1 VQHLTRVAMISLHT
15 SPLEQ
20 PGAGDAGGM
29 NVYISHLARALAA
42 AGVAVDI
49 YTRATDPAQPD
60 AVPLADGVLVHHVV
74 AGPRRRLAKEQ
85 MPPLAEEFAAG
96 VLRRIRAGV
105 AAGGERTRIVHSHYW
120 VSGLAGLR
128 VSEELGIP
136 LVHTMHTMAR
146 VKNQH
151 LAAGDTPEPSNRERG
166 EQRIA
171 DAAARLTANT
181 PAERDELERHYGV
194 DDDRIDV
201 VSPGVDLSVFR
212 PAFRTS
218 SRAGCRVP
226 PGVFH
231 VLFAGR
237 IQRLKGPQVLVAAA
251 GALRRRRPDIPLRV
265 TIVGAPSGS
274 AGLDLDVLTEAEGL
288 GGVVHRLP
296 PVPAAGLAD
305 WFRSADV
312 VAMPSFSES
321 FGLVA
326 LEAQACGTPVVAAR
340 VGGLTRAVCDG
351 RTGFLVDGHDPEV
364 WAAVL
369 EQLHDDPDTRVD
381 LGRAASIYAERF
393 GWEQTAEATRASYR
407 AALRAHAA
415 GGRLLGVSS

>member
-1 VQHLTRVAMISLHT
+1 MQHLHRVAMISLHT

-29 NVYISHLARALAA
+29 NVYVSHLARALAA
-42 AGVAVDI
+42 TGLAVDI

-60 AVPLADGVLVHHVV
+60 VVALEEGALVHHIE

-96 VLRRIRAGV
+96 VLRRMRAGL
-105 AAGGERTRIVHSHYW
+105 AAGGERTGVVHSHYW
-120 VSGLAGLR
+120 VSGIAGLR
-128 VSEELGIP
+128 VSDELGIP

-146 VKNQH
+146 VKNLH

-194 DDDRIDV
+194 DEDRIDV

-218 SRAGCRVP
+218 SRAGRRIA
-226 PGVFH
+226 PGAFH

-251 GALRRRRPDIPLRV
+251 GVLRRRRPDIPLRV
-265 TIVGAPSGS
+265 SIVGAPSGS
-274 AGLDLDVLTEAEGL
+274 AGLDLDVLAGEEGL
-288 GGVVHRLP
+288 DGVVRRLP
-296 PVPAAGLAD
+296 PVPAAELAD

-351 RTGFLVDGHDPEV
+351 RTGFLVDGHDPEA

-369 EQLHDDPDTRVD
+369 EQLHDDPETRTD

-393 GWEQTAEATRASYR
+393 GWEQTAEATRQAYR
-407 AALRAHAA
+407 AALRERALAAEHA
-415 GGRLLGVSS
+415 VVP

>member
-1 VQHLTRVAMISLHT
+1 MISLHT

-29 NVYISHLARALAA
+29 NVYVSHLARALAA
-42 AGVAVDI
+42 SGVGVDI
-49 YTRATDPAQPD
+49 YTRATDAEQPET
-60 AVPLADGVLVHHVV
+60 VPLAEGVLVHHVA

-85 MPPLAEEFAAG
+85 MPPLVEEFAAAT
-96 VLRRIRAGV
+96 LERCRRAP
-105 AAGGERTRIVHSHYW
+105 AASRIVHSHYW
-120 VSGLAGLR
+120 VSGLAGLE
-128 VSEELGIP
+128 VAGELGVP

-146 VKNQH
+146 VKNLH
-151 LAAGDTPEPSNRERG
+151 LAAGDVPEPSNRERG
-166 EQRIA
+166 EQRLA
-171 DAAARLTANT
+171 DEAAWFTANT
-181 PAERDELERHYGV
+181 AAERDELVRHYGV

-201 VSPGVDLSVFR
+201 VSPGVDLEVFR
-212 PAFRTS
+212 PAFRAA
-218 SRAGCRVP
+218 SRAGRRIARDT
-226 PGVFH
+226 FH

-265 TIVGAPSGS
+265 SIVGAPSGS
-274 AGLDLDVLTEAEGL
+274 AGLDLDLLAQAEGL

-296 PVPAAGLAD
+296 PVPAAELAQ
-305 WFRSADV
+305 WYRAADV

-326 LEAQACGTPVVAAR
+326 LEAQACGTPVAAAR

-351 RTGFLVDGHDPEV
+351 RTGFLVDGHEPSA

-369 EQLHDDPDTRVD
+369 EQLYDDPETRGD

-393 GWEQTAEATRASYR
+393 GWEQTAEGTRAAYR
-407 AALRAHAA
+407 TALHERTAV
-415 GGRLLGVSS
+415 RLA

>member
-1 VQHLTRVAMISLHT
+1 MQHRDRVAMISLHT

-29 NVYISHLARALAA
+29 NVYVSQLGRALAA
-42 AGVAVDI
+42 GGLGVDI
-49 YTRATDPAQPD
+49 YTRATSPDQPD
-60 AVPLADGVLVHHVV
+60 TVTLADGVLVHHVE

-85 MPPLAEEFAAG
+85 MPPLVAEFAAR
-96 VLRRIRAGV
+96 VLARIDD
-105 AAGGERTRIVHSHYW
+105 GESCAVPRVVHSHYW
-120 VSGLAGLR
+120 VSGLAGLEVAR
-128 VSEELGIP
+128 ELGVP

-146 VKNQH
+146 VKNLH
-151 LAAGDTPEPSNRERG
+151 LAAGDVPEPSNRERG
-166 EQRIA
+166 EQRLA
-171 DAAARLTANT
+171 EEATRFTANT
-181 PAERDELERHYGV
+181 PAERDELVRHYGV

-201 VSPGVDLSVFR
+201 VSPGVDLGVFR
-212 PAFRTS
+212 PAFRAR
-218 SRAGCRVP
+218 SRAGQGVR
-226 PGVFH
+226 PGEFH

-251 GALRRRRPDIPLRV
+251 GELRRRRPDIPLRV

-274 AGLDLDVLTEAEGL
+274 AGLDLDLLTQAEGL
-288 GGVVHRLP
+288 DGVVRRLP
-296 PVPAAGLAD
+296 PVPAAGLAE
-305 WFRSADV
+305 WYRSADV

-351 RTGFLVDGHDPEV
+351 RTGFLVDGHEPAV

-369 EQLHDDPDTRVD
+369 EQLHDDPETRHD

-393 GWEQTAEATRASYR
+393 GWEQTAEGTRAAYR
-407 AALRAHAA
+407 TAIREQAPAT
-415 GGRLLGVSS
+415 LG

>member
-1 VQHLTRVAMISLHT
+1 MQHRDRVAMISLHT

-29 NVYISHLARALAA
+29 NVYVAQLARALAA
-42 AGVAVDI
+42 GGVGVDI
-49 YTRATDPAQPD
+49 YTRATAPGQPA
-60 AVPLADGVLVHHVV
+60 AVDLVPGVRVHHLA
-74 AGPRRRLAKEQ
+74 AGPVRRLAKEQ
-85 MPPLAEEFAAG
+85 MPPLVEEFAAAM
-96 VLRRIRAGV
+96 LARIMDAA
-105 AAGGERTRIVHSHYW
+105 AAGEQLPRIVHSHYW
-120 VSGLAGLR
+120 VSGLAGLE
-128 VSEELGIP
+128 VAGALGVP

-151 LAAGDTPEPSNRERG
+151 LAAGDVPEPSNRERG
-166 EQRIA
+166 EQRLA
-171 DAAARLTANT
+171 EEAARFTANT
-181 PAERDELERHYGV
+181 PAERDELVRHYDV

-201 VSPGVDLSVFR
+201 VSPGVDLAVFR
-212 PAFRTS
+212 PAFRGR
-218 SRAGCRVP
+218 SRRGRGIGAEE
-226 PGVFH
+226 FH

-251 GALRRRRPDIPLRV
+251 AELRRRRPDIPLRV
-265 TIVGAPSGS
+265 TIIGAPSGS
-274 AGLDLDVLTEAEGL
+274 AGLDLDLLARSEGV
-288 GGVVHRLP
+288 GAAVHRLP
-296 PVPAAGLAD
+296 PVPADELAE
-305 WFRSADV
+305 WYRSADA

-351 RTGFLVDGHDPEV
+351 RTGFLVDGHEPSA

-369 EQLHDDPDTRVD
+369 EQLHDDPETRGD

-393 GWEQTAEATRASYR
+393 GWEQTAEGTRAAYR
-407 AALRAHAA
+407 TALHELA
-415 GGRLLGVSS
+415 GLRLP